1 MKIAIIG
8 AGNVGGTLGA
18 GWAKLRAR
26 AGWRRPMSISGGLVR
41 PISEGSVRRAYRMPD
56 EGGHPMGAKTEA
68 LARQF
73 EDKAR
78 DAVTTLEKLGDADWK
93 KVTAAEKWT
102 VGVTAHHLAGGLEAV
117 ASIVTGLLSE
127 GTSRGNFTRAML
139 DEMNAQHAKE
149 HAHFTRTETIALF
162 RKGAATASA
171 VVRGLNDDQ
180 LAKSGT
186 VFTDAPPMTA
196 EQLIMLGLLG
206 HIDDHMG
213 SIRKTVGM

>member
-1 MKIAIIG
+1 
-8 AGNVGGTLGA
+8 
-18 GWAKLRAR
+18 
-26 AGWRRPMSISGGLVR
+26 
-41 PISEGSVRRAYRMPD
+41 
-56 EGGHPMGAKTEA
+56 MGAKTEA

-73 EDKAR
+73 EGKAR
-78 DAVTTLEKLGDADWK
+78 DAVATLEKLGDADWK
-93 KVTAAEKWT
+93 RVTAAERWT
-102 VGVTAHHLAGGLEAV
+102 VGVTAHHLARGLEAV
-117 ASIVTGLLSE
+117 AGIVTGLVS
-127 GTSRGNFTRAML
+127 GGPSRGNFARAML

-149 HAHFTRTETIALF
+149 HAGCTRAETLALF
-162 RKGAATASA
+162 QNGAARAFA

-206 HIDDHMG
+206 HIDEHMG